1 MADKQKKTVKL
12 QPKHRQ
18 LAWGNYKVV
27 PWLTLSGIWLEENG
41 FKIGQQVEITVKQN
55 ELIIKTQS

>member
-18 LAWGNYKVV
+18 LAWGCKTV

-41 FKIGQQVEITVKQN
+41 FKVGQQVEITVKQN

>member
-1 MADKQKKTVKL
+1 MTDKQKKTVKL
-12 QPKHRQ
+12 QSKHRQ
-18 LAWGNYKVV
+18 LSWGSKTV

-41 FKIGQQVEITVKQN
+41 FTIGQQVEITVKQN

>member
-1 MADKQKKTVKL
+1 MADKQKKTAKL

-18 LAWGNYKVV
+18 LAWGSKTV